1 MATPMYGTRGTR
13 TSQYGL
19 KRATK
24 RLVEPYVG
32 VKHKG
37 VANLRNIHTKEKI
50 LVNAARYPSVVRY
63 QDTSFKEV
71 LRKLGDELTSV
82 AKAHGIHMNTECA
95 KILYNAL
102 LPTFEKST
110 VYCPKDTGDL
120 VGSGELMIVER
131 VKGKDK
137 GVTTVEMAY
146 GRTGRVWYAAFVHEI
161 AAYKHDAP
169 TSYKFLERAI
179 KEDMKVIPE
188 RLIAGARAA
197 AGSAGRG
204 V

>member
-1 MATPMYGTRGTR
+1 MAGPVYGTRGNR
-13 TSQYGL
+13 TSKYGL
-19 KRATK
+19 KRPPK
-24 RLVEPYVG
+24 RAVEPYVG

-63 QDTSFKEV
+63 QDKTFKAA
-71 LRKLGDELTSV
+71 LQKLGDVLTEQI
-82 AKAHGIHMNTECA
+82 KAHGLHMNAEGA
-95 KILYNAL
+95 KIVYNAL

-120 VGSGELMIVER
+120 VGSGELMIVSR
-131 VKGKDK
+131 AKGGEK
-137 GVTTVEMAY
+137 GTTTVELSY

-161 AAYKHDAP
+161 MAYKHAAP
-169 TSYKFLERAI
+169 TSAKWLERAI
-179 KEDMKVIPE
+179 KEDIKAIPE
-188 RLIAGARAA
+188 RIEKAMREA
-197 AGSAGRG
+197 AGNAGRG